1 MGTATG
7 YISNVLLQIE
17 SELQLM
23 ALWEHESP
31 PTTALAST
39 IPFCFDTLAF
49 HQWLQWVFL
58 PRMREVVAG
67 TRPWPASSDIFP
79 IAEHSFAGK
88 GLDAVRLLDRI
99 KAFDAAVTA
108 RGSMLSKRGG
118 DGARN

>member
-7 YISNVLLQIE
+7 YIANVLLQIE
-17 SELQLM
+17 SELRLV
-23 ALWEHESP
+23 ALWEQESP
-31 PTTALAST
+31 PAAALAST
-39 IPFCFDTLAF
+39 IPFCFDTLEF

-67 TRPWPASSDIFP
+67 ARSWPVSSDIFP

-88 GLDAVRLLDRI
+88 GLDVARLLDRI

-118 DGARN
+118 EGARN